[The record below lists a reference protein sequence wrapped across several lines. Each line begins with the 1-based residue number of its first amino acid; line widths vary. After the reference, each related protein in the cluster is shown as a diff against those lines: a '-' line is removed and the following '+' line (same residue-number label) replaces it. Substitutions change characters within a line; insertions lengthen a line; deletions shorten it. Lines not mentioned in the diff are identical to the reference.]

1 MNILKSILAW
11 FSGLF
16 VAKQTTVQQ
25 SPSGQL
31 NPTKELNGH
40 VNTISLHPDLVKNLK
55 TDHQHLLGLYTAVL
69 ENAKTQKYDSIVEQ
83 LRKFKTE
90 FGSHLHAENIKF
102 YGYLEQQLE
111 QNTPESKEMREF
123 RREMN
128 TIERSVNKFLDKWI
142 DSGVDNSTSLVFLNE
157 SEKIANALVQRIE
170 NEEQKLYPIYEKKI
184 EEFLNP
190 A

>member
-16 VAKQTTVQQ
+16 VAKQTIAQQ
-25 SPSGQL
+25 SLGGQL
-31 NPTKELNGH
+31 NPTKELDGH
-40 VNTISLHPDLVKNLK
+40 VNTISLHPELVKNLK
-55 TDHQHLLGLYTAVL
+55 IDHQHLLGLYTAVL
-69 ENAKTQKYDSIVEQ
+69 GNAKNQKYESIVEQ
-83 LRKFKTE
+83 LKKFKKE
-90 FGSHLHAENIKF
+90 FGSHLSAENIKF

-111 QNTPESKEMREF
+111 LNTPESKEMREF

-128 TIERSVNKFLDKWI
+128 SIERSVNKFLDKWI
-142 DSGVDNSTSLVFLNE
+142 DSGVDNSTSLVFLSE